1 MSLTMPLR
9 VLLIEDDAD
18 FAGELGDY
26 LRRHGLA
33 PVVFPDTE
41 PFEAFIERDEIGTSD
56 LILLDLGLGDEDG
69 LDFLR
74 HRLRALGVP
83 CIVLTGNDDA
93 TDRVVALELG
103 ADDYIVKT
111 TPPREILARIH
122 AVMRRVAKA
131 GAAPDMRASA
141 EGWSQGAWSLDPTQ
155 RDLLDPE
162 GHPAGLTAA
171 EHDLLARLMQCQ
183 GKPVGRDE
191 LSRVVLQRPYTPA
204 DRAIDNLIARMRKK
218 IVRNGREI
226 DVIKSVRQRGYVFT
240 GFPR

>member
-131 GAAPDMRASA
+131 GKASEGRA
-141 EGWSQGAWSLDPTQ
+141 WILDPAR
-155 RDLLDPE
+155 RDLLNPD
-162 GHPAGLTAA
+162 GQPARLTAA
-171 EHDLLARLMQCQ
+171 EHDLLARLVQSQ
-183 GKPVGRDE
+183 GEPVGREE
-191 LSRVVLQRPYTPA
+191 LSRVVFSRPSSPV
-204 DRAIDNLIARMRKK
+204 DRAIDNLVARVRKK
-218 IVRNGREI
+218 IRHNGQEI

>member
-1 MSLTMPLR
+1 MSLSTPLR
-9 VLLIEDDAD
+9 ALLIEDDAD
-18 FAGELGDY
+18 FAAELGDY
-26 LRRHGLA
+26 LRRHGLT

-41 PFEAFIERDEIGTSD
+41 RFEAFIERGEITPSD

-111 TPPREILARIH
+111 TPPREIVARIR
-122 AVMRRVAKA
+122 AVMRRVAKKGDA
-131 GAAPDMRASA
+131 RGAAPD
-141 EGWSQGAWSLDPTQ
+141 GGAWVLDPMQ
-155 RDLLDPE
+155 RDLLNPD
-162 GHPAGLTAA
+162 GQRARLTAA
-171 EHDLLARLMQCQ
+171 EYDLLARLVQRQ
-183 GKPVGRDE
+183 NEPVGRDE
-191 LSRVVLQRPYTPA
+191 LSRVVLDRPYSSV
-204 DRAIDNLIARMRKK
+204 DRAIDNLIARLRKK
-218 IVRNGREI
+218 IAHHGREI